1 MKLFIS
7 LLVVA
12 VIAITL
18 SRSLRL
24 SPKYER
30 TPKNSPNKKHSD
42 WNAMDHGIDPT
53 DEEDREKNDRS

>member
-12 VIAITL
+12 IIAVTL
-18 SRSLRL
+18 SRSLKL
-24 SPKYER
+24 STKYER
-30 TPKNSPNKKHSD
+30 TPKELSNKKLSE

-53 DEEDREKNDRS
+53 DEVGEET

>member
-12 VIAITL
+12 VIAVTL

-24 SPKYER
+24 SSKYER
-30 TPKNSPNKKHSD
+30 TPKNSPSKKHSD

-53 DEEDREKNDRS
+53 DEEEKNDRS

>member
-12 VIAITL
+12 VIAVTL
-18 SRSLRL
+18 SRSLKL
-24 SPKYER
+24 SSKYER
-30 TPKNSPNKKHSD
+30 TPKNSPKKKHSD

-53 DEEDREKNDRS
+53 DEAGDEK

>member
-1 MKLFIS
+1 MKLLIS

-18 SRSLRL
+18 SRSLKL
-24 SPKYER
+24 STRYER
-30 TPKNSPNKKHSD
+30 KPKDIAPKKLSE

-53 DEEDREKNDRS
+53 DEVGEEK

>member
-7 LLVVA
+7 LFVVA
-12 VIAITL
+12 VVAITL

-24 SPKYER
+24 SSKYER
-30 TPKNSPNKKHSD
+30 TPKEVPNKKLSD

-53 DEEDREKNDRS
+53 DEVGEDK

>member
-18 SRSLRL
+18 SRSLKL
-24 SPKYER
+24 SSKYER
-30 TPKNSPNKKHSD
+30 TPKELPNKKLSE
-42 WNAMDHGIDPT
+42 WKAMDNGIDPT
-53 DEEDREKNDRS
+53 DEVEGEK

>member
-12 VIAITL
+12 VIAVTL
-18 SRSLRL
+18 SRSLKL
-24 SPKYER
+24 STKYEL
-30 TPKNSPNKKHSD
+30 TPKELSNKKLSE

-53 DEEDREKNDRS
+53 DEVGEEK